1 MDNLVGVLVGA
12 VVTAVAGF
20 IGLMISK
27 QTEHK
32 QWLRN
37 RRLEVYT
44 SLIRQVHASSNALDH
59 YHATGEQLTTTLD
72 DIKDLT
78 NSKLFIVAPHSVR
91 SASQQ
96 YLAVL
101 QIAGTEENVVDEE
114 KFAHWTRR
122 RSEEYHAL
130 EAAIRKDLGTHDKI
144 RPTLRSR
151 MWTVI
156 YFFIDP
162 PQKWYYRR
170 YGVPWTTNH
179 PTRAMRKHRKE
190 HGFSSH

>member
-1 MDNLVGVLVGA
+1 
-12 VVTAVAGF
+12 
-20 IGLMISK
+20 MISR

-37 RRLEVYT
+37 QRLEVYT
-44 SLIRQVHASSNALDH
+44 SLMRQVHASSNALDH
-59 YHATGEQLTTTLD
+59 YHATGEQSTATLD

-78 NSKLFIVAPHSVR
+78 NSKLFIVAPYSVR

-96 YLAVL
+96 YLVVL
-101 QIAGTEENVVDEE
+101 QIAGKKENIVDEE
-114 KFAHWTRR
+114 EFAHWARR

-130 EAAIRKDLGTHDKI
+130 ETAIKKDLGTQDKI

-162 PQKWYYRR
+162 TQKWYYRL

-179 PTRAMRKHRKE
+179 PTRAMRKHQKE
-190 HGFSSH
+190 HGFSSD